1 MSAPRQVLTLVARFR
16 EHRDEYLSAS
26 YNEATLRKEFLE
38 PLFAAM
44 GWDVDN
50 KKGYAEAYKEVVHE
64 DALKVSGATKAPD
77 YAFRLG
83 GARKFFVE
91 AKKPSVDVKG
101 DPSPAYQ
108 LRRYAWSAK
117 LPLSI
122 LSDFHEFA
130 VYDCT
135 KKPSPTDTAATGR
148 ILYLTC
154 EDYAARWEEVASLF
168 SPEAIQKGAFD
179 QFAASAKGKKGTAAV
194 DDAFLGD
201 IEAWRDLLAHN
212 YAPRNSDLS

>member
-1 MSAPRQVLTLVARFR
+1 MPAPDSVLYLVERFR
-16 EHRDEYLSAS
+16 EHRDEYLSAG

-38 PLFAAM
+38 PVFKAL

-50 KKGYAEAYKEVVHE
+50 AKGYAEAYKEVIHE
-64 DALKVSGATKAPD
+64 DSIRISGSTKAPD

-83 GARKFFVE
+83 GVRKFFVE

-122 LSDFHEFA
+122 LTDFHEFA

-135 KKPSPTDTAATGR
+135 MKPDPADRATTGR

-154 EDYAARWEEVASLF
+154 EEYAEHWDDITELFTPRGDPERRLRQACRLGKEEGDDYRRRCL
-168 SPEAIQKGAFD
+168 PE
-179 QFAASAKGKKGTAAV
+179 
-194 DDAFLGD
+194 GD
-201 IEAWRDLLAHN
+201 RDLA
-212 YAPRNSDLS
+212 